1 MCLAGAH
8 RPSATPL
15 HTRSNVSGGCTRV
28 QSRSHRIFQIQRVPR
43 SPINRHVSKIFAS
56 VYYPANFS
64 PAEEMEYL
72 IEEERKFPGNAISWL
87 IESWRPLPFH
97 GSADLFSNFP
107 RILFH
112 RGFRAKLRDR
122 ISTFLESLLSQV
134 KSLGILIEIDKK
146 ISHPPRWKIYAEY
159 LSKYSISR
167 NSIGI
172 AKRVGKISFQYPF
185 RSIEKF
191 FQKSEKQIVELY
203 ERQDTQRFLPN
214 ISKLAICFERFG
226 INSGKIR

>member
-146 ISHPPRWKIYAEY
+146 ISHPPTVENLRGIFIKIFHFQEFHWNCKACR
-159 LSKYSISR
+159 KNFVPIS
-167 NSIGI
+167 
-172 AKRVGKISFQYPF
+172 VP
-185 RSIEKF
+185 
-191 FQKSEKQIVELY
+191 
-203 ERQDTQRFLPN
+203 
-214 ISKLAICFERFG
+214 
-226 INSGKIR
+226 IN